1 MKQRLSLFLFIF
13 LSSVQVSAH
22 EIKSGYLE
30 ITENSVAN
38 YSVQW
43 KSPMRTGRPLAVLPN
58 FPENCISQ
66 DETSRVTENGAFLSY
81 MQLICENRLQEKT
94 LLLQGL
100 DSTLSDVI
108 VSFNPIDDKLQTLRA
123 TPKEPEVFFARSPS
137 RYQVAQTY
145 IVLGVEHILLG
156 IDHLLFVLALLLLIT
171 GLKRLVITITAFTV
185 AHSITLI
192 ATSLNWI
199 SIPIAPVEAVIALS
213 IVFLANELAL
223 KKKHQERLSE
233 QQPWIVAFVFGLL
246 HGFGFAGALANIG
259 LPEGEIPTALLSFN
273 IGVEIGQ
280 LFFICAALLVLKLI
294 SKITERSTIDKFA
307 GYGIGI
313 CASFWLFER
322 LF

>member
-1 MKQRLSLFLFIF
+1 MKLRLSLFLFIF
-13 LSSVQVSAH
+13 LTSVQVFAH

-43 KSPMRTGRPLAVLPN
+43 KSPMRAGRPLPVIPS
-58 FPENCISQ
+58 FPETCTSQ
-66 DETSRVTENGAFLSY
+66 NASSRVSDSGAFLGA
-81 MQLICENRLQEKT
+81 MQLSCKSVLQEKT

-100 DSTLSDVI
+100 DATLSDVI
-108 VSFNPIDDKLQTLRA
+108 IRFNPIDDKSQTLRA

-171 GLKRLVITITAFTV
+171 GLKRLVITITAFTI

-199 SIPIAPVEAVIALS
+199 SIPITPVEAVIALS
-213 IVFLANELAL
+213 IVFLANEIAL
-223 KKKHQERLSE
+223 KKNNQERLSE
-233 QQPWIVAFVFGLL
+233 QQPWTVAFIFGLL

-280 LFFICAALLVLKLI
+280 LIFVCSVLLVLKLI
-294 SKITERSTIDKFA
+294 NVFIERSLLDKLTSYA
-307 GYGIGI
+307 IGI

-322 LF
+322 LL

>member
-1 MKQRLSLFLFIF
+1 MKIRLSLFLFLCFISMQ
-13 LSSVQVSAH
+13 LSGH

-30 ITENSVAN
+30 ITEIATAQ

-43 KSPMRTGRPLAVLPN
+43 KSPMRAGRPLPVIPS
-58 FPENCISQ
+58 FPSVCTTQHTS
-66 DETSRVTENGAFLSY
+66 SRVSDTGAFLGT
-81 MQLICENRLQEKT
+81 MQIICESVLQNNT
-94 LLLQGL
+94 VLLQGL

-108 VSFNPIDDKLQTLRA
+108 VSFKPTNEKQQTLRA
-123 TPKEPEVFFARSPS
+123 TPKTPEVYLALAPNKF
-137 RYQVAQTY
+137 QVGKTY
-145 IVLGVEHILLG
+145 LLLGVEHILLG

-171 GLKRLVITITAFTV
+171 KFKRLVITITAFTV

-213 IVFLANELAL
+213 IIFLANELAL
-223 KKKHQERLSE
+223 RKENQERLSE
-233 QQPWIVAFVFGLL
+233 QQPWIVAFIFGLL

-259 LPEGEIPTALLSFN
+259 LPEGEMPTALLSFN

-280 LFFICAALLVLKLI
+280 LFFICVALLVLKFVC
-294 SKITERSTIDKFA
+294 KIFERSTIDKLA
-307 GYGIGI
+307 SYAIGI

>member
-1 MKQRLSLFLFIF
+1 MKIRLSLFLFMCFTSMQIA
-13 LSSVQVSAH
+13 AH

-30 ITENSVAN
+30 ITENSPAI

-43 KSPMRTGRPLAVLPN
+43 KSPMRAGRPLPVIPS
-58 FPENCISQ
+58 FPEFCTTKNTS
-66 DETSRVTENGAFLSY
+66 SRVSESGAFLGA
-81 MQLICENRLQEKT
+81 MQINCERTLQDST
-94 LLLQGL
+94 ILLQGL

-108 VSFNPIDDKLQTLRA
+108 LSFKPMDEQSQTLRA
-123 TPKEPEVFFARSPS
+123 TPKNPEVFLALAPNKF
-137 RYQVAQTY
+137 QVAKTY
-145 IVLGVEHILLG
+145 LLLGMEHILLG

-171 GLKRLVITITAFTV
+171 KFKRLVITITSFTI

-192 ATSLNWI
+192 ATSLHWI

-213 IVFLANELAL
+213 IIFLANELAL
-223 KKKHQERLSE
+223 KKSGQERLSE
-233 QQPWIVAFVFGLL
+233 QQPWIVAFIFGLL

-280 LFFICAALLVLKLI
+280 LLFICAALLVLKLV
-294 SKITERSTIDKFA
+294 SKLLERSTIDKFA
-307 GYGIGI
+307 SYAIGI

-322 LF
+322 LL